1 MPHASLRVSVRQKL
15 ISTQC
20 EMFQRFRLPEQ
31 PGAPRVAIRHAPR
44 RDAMRERGV
53 DSLIVGWTWTCRLCD
68 PNPDAAIGF
77 LS

>member
-31 PGAPRVAIRHAPR
+31 PGAPRVAN
-44 RDAMRERGV
+44 RDAPCRDEMERTGV
-53 DSLIVGWTWTCRLCD
+53 DSLIVGWAWACRLCD
-68 PNPDAAIGF
+68 PNPDAVIGF